1 MFELSLR
8 YLAGQRRPLWSA
20 KMEPEVV
27 SVAEAQ
33 AMTRLGETKVYELI
47 KKGDLVS
54 IKIGRRRLIRLDS
67 IRRLTGTQVAA

>member
-1 MFELSLR
+1 
-8 YLAGQRRPLWSA
+8 
-20 KMEPEVV
+20 MEPEVV